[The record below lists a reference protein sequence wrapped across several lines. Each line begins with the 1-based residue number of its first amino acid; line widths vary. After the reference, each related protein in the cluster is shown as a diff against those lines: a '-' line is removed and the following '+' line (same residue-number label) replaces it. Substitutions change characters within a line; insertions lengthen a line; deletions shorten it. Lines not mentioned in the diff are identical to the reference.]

1 MLKRLKHMLIKEF
14 LQLFRDPRMRM
25 VVFGVPLLQMLVI
38 AFALTNDV
46 TNITTAVLDNDKTPA
61 SRELL
66 SEFTSSGYFE
76 IVDYLDSDA
85 DIERVLDHSTAR
97 VVLVFPAGFEDDLNG
112 GRTAILQL
120 IADGTDSNTV
130 SIVFGYANQIVADY
144 SSGKQL
150 ERAVALLGPAGM
162 PGLVDFETRAWFNQ
176 NLESKFFY
184 VPSLIGV
191 MLIVIT
197 MILTSI
203 AIVREKEVGTI
214 EQIMVTPITRVEFIL
229 GKTIPYAIIGYILMT
244 VMLILAILIFG
255 VEVKGSL
262 FTLYGLTGIYLLAN
276 LGIAL
281 LISTTSE
288 TQQQALLTAFIV
300 MMPTILLS
308 GFIFPV
314 HNMPVPV
321 QYASTLIPL
330 RWYLEILRG
339 VIMKGTGIEA
349 ITTPVLYLTLL
360 AVAFI
365 TLATARFRKTLS

>member
-1 MLKRLKHMLIKEF
+1 MLIKEF

-25 VVFGVPLLQMLVI
+25 IVFGVPLLQMLVI

-76 IVDYLDSDA
+76 IVDYLNSDA
-85 DIERVLDHSTAR
+85 DIETVLDHSTAR
-97 VVLVFPAGFEDDLNG
+97 MVLVFPDGFEDDLNG
-112 GRTAILQL
+112 GRTANLQL

-130 SIVFGYANQIVADY
+130 SIIFGYAFQIVAAY
-144 SSGKQL
+144 SSDKQL
-150 ERAVALLGPAGM
+150 ERAVALLGPGM
-162 PGLVDFETRAWFNQ
+162 VPGQIDFRTRAWFNQ
-176 NLESKFFY
+176 NLESKYYY

-197 MILTSI
+197 MVLTSI

-214 EQIMVTPITRVEFIL
+214 EQVMVTPITRVEFIL

-262 FTLYGLTGIYLLAN
+262 LLLYGLTGIYLLAN

-281 LISTTSE
+281 WISTTAE

-321 QYASTLIPL
+321 QYASMLIPL

-339 VIMKGTGIEA
+339 VIMKGAGIES

-360 AVAFI
+360 AIAFI
-365 TLATARFRKTLS
+365 TLATARFKKILS

>member
-1 MLKRLKHMLIKEF
+1 MLIKEF

-76 IVDYLDSDA
+76 IVDYLNSDA

-97 VVLVFPAGFEDDLNG
+97 MVLVFPPGFEDDLNG
-112 GRTAILQL
+112 GRTANLQL

-130 SIVFGYANQIVADY
+130 SIIFGYAFQIVAAY
-144 SSGKQL
+144 SSDKQL
-150 ERAVALLGPAGM
+150 DRAVALLGPGM
-162 PGLVDFETRAWFNQ
+162 VPGQIDFRTRAWFNQ
-176 NLESKFFY
+176 NLESKYYY

-214 EQIMVTPITRVEFIL
+214 EQVMVTPITRIEFIL

-262 FTLYGLTGIYLLAN
+262 LTLYGLTGIYLLAN

-281 LISTTSE
+281 WISTTAS

-300 MMPTILLS
+300 MMPTILLC
-308 GFIFPV
+308 GFIFPI

-339 VIMKGTGIEA
+339 VIMKGAGIES

-360 AVAFI
+360 AIAFI

>member
-349 ITTPVLYLTLL
+349 ITTPVLFLTLL
-360 AVAFI
+360 AIAFI